1 MVEVMP
7 GVSTR
12 VVTRLRTI
20 SSRSGIGR
28 RVACWRVT
36 PVGGETD
43 VHTFF
48 DFDPYEYANMCLLL
62 ACE

>member
-7 GVSTR
+7 GVATG
-12 VVTRLRTI
+12 VVTRVRTI

-28 RVACWRVT
+28 RVTYWRVT

-43 VHTFF
+43 VHTVF
-48 DFDPYEYANMCLLL
+48 DFDPYEYANMSVLL

>member
-7 GVSTR
+7 GVSTG
-12 VVTRLRTI
+12 VVTRVRTI

-28 RVACWRVT
+28 RVTYSRVT
-36 PVGGETD
+36 PVEAETD
-43 VHTFF
+43 AHTFL
-48 DFDPYEYANMCLLL
+48 DVDPYENENMPVLL